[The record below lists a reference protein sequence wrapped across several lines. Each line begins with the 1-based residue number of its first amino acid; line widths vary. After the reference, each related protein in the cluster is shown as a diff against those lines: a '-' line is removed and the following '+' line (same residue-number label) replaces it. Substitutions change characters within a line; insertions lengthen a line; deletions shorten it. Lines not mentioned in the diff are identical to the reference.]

1 MGVVETLLAS
11 EELVHFHRNVS
22 GTFANLVDSSFLRS
36 NDVFVLHMV
45 GEIGLLG
52 FS

>member
-1 MGVVETLLAS
+1 MGVAETLPAS
-11 EELVHFHRNVS
+11 EEPVHFHRNVS
-22 GTFANLVDSSFLRS
+22 GSFANSVDSFFLRN